1 MVCLCL
7 KVSIH
12 ADRVETEWQSC
23 VGERWLW
30 TIALFVLCV
39 SYKGVHDMLTQLRY
53 EEQTWQLVLTLYRDR
68 LDSQVHSGI
77 SDVVMDDA
85 SVGLSDTLGCQSFL
99 SYLSFIITSLRCKN
113 YQLRMLC
120 LTVPLSSIHRVCS
133 TWTVNWS
140 GMLRVVLGNK
150 WCTRQVEHSRI

>member
-1 MVCLCL
+1 LF
-7 KVSIH
+7 
-12 ADRVETEWQSC
+12 
-23 VGERWLW
+23 
-30 TIALFVLCV
+30 ALFV

-133 TWTVNWS
+133 T
-140 GMLRVVLGNK
+140 
-150 WCTRQVEHSRI
+150 